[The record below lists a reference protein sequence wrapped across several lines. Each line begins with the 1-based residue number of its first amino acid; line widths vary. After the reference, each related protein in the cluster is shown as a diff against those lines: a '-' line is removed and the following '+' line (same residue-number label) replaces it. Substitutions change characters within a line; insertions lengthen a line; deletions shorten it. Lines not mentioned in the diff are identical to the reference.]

1 MKTPK
6 LLTTIFVNIKKRTA
20 TKLKAATA
28 AARSGMDSYE
38 TDEPTTKL
46 SSAFVVVL
54 ILHVV
59 AIGGIYAFNSIKASR
74 LSREPKPAAKEEGMK
89 LSPKTTVKAPAI
101 SEATGPAATRIQPGP
116 TVPSVPTVSPKTGL
130 KQYLVKAG
138 DNPTKIA
145 FAYSVKTEELL
156 AANNLKDGAVLHP
169 GDTLTIPKSI
179 AKPAAAEQRKAETT
193 PAKRVD
199 VAPTKTTPGVH
210 IVKKRETA
218 TSIAKVYGLAAAD
231 LLKLNKISDPTKIR
245 QGQTLTIPK
254 KRE

>member
-116 TVPSVPTVSPKTGL
+116 TVL
-130 KQYLVKAG
+130 KQYLVKVG

-245 QGQTLTIPK
+245 EGQILTIPK